1 MIHLMKSRIAAGLD
15 NDNGR
20 FGFYFADGSGHPCVL
35 NVVDSLAP
43 NAGCTGNRPGANSV
57 LPYGSGN
64 STFNAFNSYGSLDAP
79 AVTFAETWLIVAE
92 AALQTGNA
100 GLAQTALDK
109 VRANEVYGADA
120 LDAVATCT
128 PKCAFAPQK
137 VGEVATL
144 QNIME
149 EAYIDLFATPEVF
162 NNYKRTCFPWLA
174 AAPASAQSAVTR
186 ANVPG
191 RFPYGLTAINAD
203 PNTPNVGPT
212 ALNTNQPHACP
223 TLTYSSTPAAW

>member
-1 MIHLMKSRIAAGLD
+1 
-15 NDNGR
+15 
-20 FGFYFADGSGHPCVL
+20 
-35 NVVDSLAP
+35 
-43 NAGCTGNRPGANSV
+43 
-57 LPYGSGN
+57 
-64 STFNAFNSYGSLDAP
+64 
-79 AVTFAETWLIVAE
+79 
-92 AALQTGNA
+92 
-100 GLAQTALDK
+100 
-109 VRANEVYGADA
+109 
-120 LDAVATCT
+120 
-128 PKCAFAPQK
+128 